1 MIGLEHYMII
11 SIIIFVIG
19 LIGIAL
25 NRHNMVSLLMSIEL
39 ILLSCN
45 TNFIIFSKMHQ
56 NLIGEVFVFFVL
68 AIAAIET
75 AIGLAIMVV
84 IYRQNDSVDTE
95 KLNELKG

>member
-45 TNFIIFSKMHQ
+45 TNFIIFSKC
-56 NLIGEVFVFFVL
+56 
-68 AIAAIET
+68 T
-75 AIGLAIMVV
+75 K
-84 IYRQNDSVDTE
+84 T
-95 KLNELKG
+95 